1 MRLAAACLLGAL
13 LFVLPGC
20 GGSDDGGAASGS
32 TSGAGATLEELW
44 RAPGDNVATIDGTKT
59 YVPGDVRVSFI
70 VVDSQ
75 GRVAL
80 APTAKVLVARSLDQP
95 PFAETTA
102 TLERIGV
109 PGGRSAASTHIY
121 VTRLDLTE
129 PGKYWIMAEPI
140 GGPKVQAL
148 GNVVV
153 GSSKVP
159 AVGERPPASE
169 TPTLASARGDVSS
182 LTTDS
187 PPDLTLLRYSV
198 ADSLAAGVPFVV
210 TFATPAFCESR
221 TCGPVV
227 DIVEEVERRS
237 RGTGVRFIH
246 VEVYEDND
254 PVKGL
259 NRWMKE
265 WHLLTEPW
273 TFVVGADGRVVERF
287 EGPVSVRELERS
299 VKGLTS

>member
-1 MRLAAACLLGAL
+1 MRPAAACLLGAL
-13 LFVLPGC
+13 LFVLPAC
-20 GGSDDGGAASGS
+20 GGSDDGGAASGPAS
-32 TSGAGATLEELW
+32 VAGDTLEELW
-44 RAPGDNVATIDGTKT
+44 RAPGDDVAITPGTKT
-59 YVPGDVRVSFI
+59 FVPGDVRVSFI
-70 VVDSQ
+70 VVDSE

-80 APTAKVLVARSLDQP
+80 APTAKVLVARGLDQP

-102 TLERIGV
+102 RLERIGV

-121 VTRLDLTE
+121 VTHLDLTE
-129 PGKYWIMAEPI
+129 PGKYWIMAEPE

-153 GSSKVP
+153 GSSRVP
-159 AVGERPPASE
+159 GVGERPPASK
-169 TPTLASARGDVSS
+169 TPTLASAGGNVSS
-182 LTTDS
+182 LTTDT
-187 PPDLTLLRYSV
+187 PPDLALLRYSV

-265 WHLLTEPW
+265 WHLRTEPW

-299 VKGLTS
+299 VGGLTS